1 MRLNQSLKNSQ
12 QTKVHDQMASQVNS
26 TKRLETVNIHASETV
41 PQKTVE
47 EGTLPNSFYEASI
60 TLILKPGKDATKK
73 KENYRPVSLINMG
86 APILNK
92 I

>member
-41 PQKTVE
+41 SKKTVE
-47 EGTLPNSFYEASI
+47 EEHFQTHSM
-60 TLILKPGKDATKK
+60 
-73 KENYRPVSLINMG
+73 RPAL
-86 APILNK
+86 L
-92 I
+92 